1 MHTVTSTVNSK
12 NFVIRQYKRGSDLSV
27 FFFLP
32 FMLGRS
38 TFLRF
43 EWNVFHK
50 KCKEYIQILF
60 AYSMAAG
67 CVCAITLLLRR
78 VSGIILLPVGSHL
91 FFFGYAI
98 YTECVSLVITL
109 IAKRNWKKSYTYSN
123 KYTRTTSRSPKMFRF
138 PSELTADLK

>member
-27 FFFLP
+27 FLP
-32 FMLGRS
+32 L
-38 TFLRF
+38 LRF
-43 EWNVFHK
+43 EWKVFHK

-78 VSGIILLPVGSHL
+78 VSGIIVVGSHL
-91 FFFGYAI
+91 FFFGCAI